1 MDCCPKSV
9 HWIHR
14 TAGVN
19 EIRVLHSCKRG
30 HRWRHRCSSCL
41 PCSRKP
47 NSDCMNQGMHL
58 GQHRKCWL
66 WSKRSHSSI
75 QPSNLCCSPHHRCH
89 WGQRNPR
96 PRNVAQH
103 VILDWLNQPRISL
116 ILIHDLGRVVHCQV
130 GHVKITGGAD
140 STVKDFHAT
149 PWSII
154 RVVNEESPIRDTGC
168 SRVAPRCC
176 GVLVG

>member
-1 MDCCPKSV
+1 MSCIRASRATAGGTYVQAVCRVSV
-9 HWIHR
+9 SRIWIAGIQICALGNIVNVGCGVSVPIHQFNPVICAVHR
-14 TAGVN
+14 TTDVIGDN
-19 EIRVLHSCKRG
+19 EILDRG
-30 HRWRHRCSSCL
+30 TWT
-41 PCSRKP
+41 
-47 NSDCMNQGMHL
+47 
-58 GQHRKCWL
+58 
-66 WSKRSHSSI
+66 
-75 QPSNLCCSPHHRCH
+75 
-89 WGQRNPR
+89 
-96 PRNVAQH
+96 QH